1 MKQLRVW
8 SAAAGS
14 ALPGFIKQTVFKCT
28 GDEDEEEGEGCGE
41 DEVDEDKV
49 RKDRDQIDLYSLIVE
64 MVLRAPK
71 LVELRHPLMTE

>member
-1 MKQLRVW
+1 M
-8 SAAAGS
+8 
-14 ALPGFIKQTVFKCT
+14 FKCT

-64 MVLRAPK
+64 MVLSAPK
-71 LVELRHPLMTE
+71 LVELRRLLMTE